1 MTLQS
6 NIFRTY
12 TLFLLVPLFAVMG
25 GGGYLAATAM
35 RQGLEQEAAAGAT
48 AVRQMTE
55 TAVEA
60 ALVQTLRTVAERN
73 LTLLHTLQQK
83 SQSGALTLDEAQW
96 LALDALAAQGGG
108 QQGQLF
114 CINQQGIILSHPNK
128 ALVNTPLAGDLLT
141 RLQQLQ
147 PLSHGEYAGLDQ
159 QPSVL
164 YRADFPAWNWT
175 LVITCSQNEQ
185 RSLLPLAVIAKKIGE
200 TRFADGRHPFLL
212 DQSDLFWA
220 PPVDAREAA
229 TDRADLINLADLAA
243 ALRRDKTGRIL
254 WTPQDRP
261 KEEQTLFFHQLPHYG
276 LIVGIA
282 APSAA
287 LAKPI
292 TLFQRGVLFG
302 LLPLAA
308 LSLALVSLLA
318 RRLSDPLRQ
327 LADELAA
334 IDEHHA
340 EPIRSCADTEELT
353 AIAAQYNRLLTTFQE
368 HHRRLLA
375 EQTANE
381 HIQRQLRLEIAGRTE
396 TQHKLAAENATRKS
410 AENYLLLF
418 KGVFDNAIEG
428 IYITDPEARILTV
441 NQSFAKITG
450 YQPAEVIGHN
460 PSMLGAGRRGQDFYQ
475 GLWQGLRSSGS
486 WSGEIWNQ
494 KKDGTVC
501 PQWLS
506 ISVIKNEQQQIT
518 HYFAFFHDITELKR
532 KEKQISIMAYSD
544 ALTKLPNRAALE
556 HRLGQAIARAS
567 RDRLTLAV
575 FFIDLDN
582 FKNINDSLGHD
593 KGDQVL
599 IEVAARLSK
608 TIRSEDTLSRL
619 GGDEF
624 ILLSESIENE
634 QSIYNLATRI
644 LTALKEPIAL
654 SPNTIYIN
662 ASIGVSIYPEDG
674 KTTQELIKNADMA
687 MYKAKSEG
695 KNKFVMFTREMN
707 EKLLNRIRTESAIR
721 TGLKQRE
728 FTVFYQPK
736 IDLADDQIT
745 SFEALIRWRK
755 NGALIGPDSFIPIAE
770 ESGLIDEMSLYVLDE
785 VCIFL
790 DRMQRQNFRTLP
802 ISVNM
807 SPRTFNNLHIVETI
821 DAILAKHRID
831 HQLIEFEITETT
843 AMKDVQHTLAVM
855 QRFRQRG
862 IRFSID
868 DFGTGYSSLSYLSE
882 MPVSTLK
889 IDKRFISAD
898 DANSRS
904 IVSTITAMS
913 KQMQLKVVAEGVET
927 LPQLQWLRGIGCNEV
942 QGFYFSR
949 PMPDQD
955 ALRYMQSPIIAA
967 LPQDASHHA
976 LVH

>member
-1 MTLQS
+1 MTIRS
-6 NIFRTY
+6 RIFFTY
-12 TLFLLVPLFAVMG
+12 TLFLLAPLFAVMG
-25 GGGYLAATAM
+25 IAGYLAATALQ
-35 RQGLEQEAAAGAT
+35 QGLEREATADAVAVRQAAAT
-48 AVRQMTE
+48 AVK
-55 TAVEA
+55 V
-60 ALVQTLRTVAERN
+60 ALVQTLRTIADRN
-73 LTLLHTLQQK
+73 LAMLQSLRHK

-96 LALDALAAQGGG
+96 LALDAMTAQSGER
-108 QQGQLF
+108 QGQLF
-114 CINQQGIILSHPNK
+114 CIDKQGLILSHPNK
-128 ALVNTPLAGDLLT
+128 ALVNTHLTGELLT
-141 RLQQLQ
+141 LLQQLKSGNHVEFPVPDRQ
-147 PLSHGEYAGLDQ
+147 PT
-159 QPSVL
+159 VL
-164 YRADFPAWNWT
+164 YRADFPAWDWT
-175 LVITCSQNEQ
+175 LAIACAQPEQ
-185 RSLLPLAVIAKKIGE
+185 RSMLPASALAKAISELHFSGNRQAFLLDQAGAFWPRPAWADIAGHSDLTGLAAVLLRDKNGRILWPPHAPPAEEQTIFFHHLAAADMIVGLTTPSSALTEPVERLRRHALLLLPLALSALGL
-200 TRFADGRHPFLL
+200 AFLL
-212 DQSDLFWA
+212 AHRLTV
-220 PPVDAREAA
+220 PLRRL
-229 TDRADLINLADLAA
+229 TADLAA
-243 ALRRDKTGRIL
+243 TNE
-254 WTPQDRP
+254 QRP
-261 KEEQTLFFHQLPHYG
+261 G
-276 LIVGIA
+276 
-282 APSAA
+282 
-287 LAKPI
+287 
-292 TLFQRGVLFG
+292 
-302 LLPLAA
+302 
-308 LSLALVSLLA
+308 
-318 RRLSDPLRQ
+318 PLRAP
-327 LADELAA
+327 ADNAELAA
-334 IDEHHA
+334 I
-340 EPIRSCADTEELT
+340 
-353 AIAAQYNRLLTTFQE
+353 AAHCNRLLTAFQE
-368 HHRRLLA
+368 LRQRLLA

-381 HIQRQLRLEIAGRTE
+381 QTQRQLRQEIAGRTE

-418 KGVFDNAIEG
+418 KGIFDNAIEG
-428 IYITDPEARILTV
+428 IYITDPESRILTV
-441 NQSFAKITG
+441 NQSFSHITG
-450 YQPAEVIGHN
+450 YQPWEVIGHN
-460 PSMLGAGRRGQDFYQ
+460 PSMLGSGRQSKDFYQ
-475 GLWQGLRSSGS
+475 GMWRALQAHGS

-494 KKDGTVC
+494 KKDGTIC

-506 ISVIKNEQQQIT
+506 ISVIKDDQQRTT

-532 KEKQISIMAYSD
+532 REKQISIMAYSD

-556 HRLGQAIARAS
+556 RRLTRAIARAA

-599 IEVAARLSK
+599 IEVAARLSQ

-634 QSIYNLATRI
+634 NSIYTLANRI
-644 LTALKEPIAL
+644 LAALKQPIAL
-654 SPNTIYIN
+654 APDAVYIN

-674 KTTQELIKNADMA
+674 STTQELIKNADMA

-707 EKLLNRIRTESAIR
+707 DKLLNRIRTESDIR
-721 TGLKQRE
+721 TGLKQRQ

-736 IDLADDQIT
+736 IDLENEEIT

-755 NGALIGPDSFIPIAE
+755 NGGLIGPDDFIPIAE

-790 DRMQRQNFRTLP
+790 GAMQKQNFRMLP

-807 SPRTFNNLHIVETI
+807 SPRTFNNLRIVETI

-843 AMKDVQHTLAVM
+843 AMKDVRHTLAVM
-855 QRFRQRG
+855 HRFRQRG

-898 DANSRS
+898 DANSRG

-913 KQMQLKVVAEGVET
+913 KQMRLKVVAEGVET
-927 LPQLQWLRGIGCNEV
+927 YNQLQWLRGLGCNEV

-955 ALRYMQSPIIAA
+955 ALRYMQSPVLA
-967 LPQDASHHA
+967 PSQDASAHPP